1 MLVEEEFNSSN
12 IQDGSNHKFNF
23 DDINPTKN
31 TRYRIELTKA
41 SGESVLSVGT
51 YNESEYYKAYNN
63 GSVYVNDEETSDTF
77 IFRIDYRCERTYMS
91 IISYLILS
99 VLILGIEWISL
110 SEYIISKNKTKVL
123 RKKS

>member
-1 MLVEEEFNSSN
+1 MNSSN
-12 IQDGSNHKFNF
+12 IKDGSNPKFNF

-41 SGESVLSVGT
+41 SGESVLSIGT
-51 YNESEYYKAYNN
+51 YNESVYYKAYNN

-77 IFRIDYRCERTYMS
+77 IFRVDNECVRTYMS
-91 IISYLILS
+91 IASYLVLS

-110 SEYIISKNKTKVL
+110 REYIISKKKT
-123 RKKS
+123 